1 MFATKR
7 HHTMMRCS
15 ENNSFAAIASG
26 GSCSRNQFQRV
37 ISERIRPGRCWIPQ
51 TTGSTLARCVRYR
64 SRMDVISIPVDNWSL
79 ALRLGLA
86 ALLGGILGLN
96 REMAL
101 KPAGMRTHAL
111 VSLGAALAT
120 VTGLAL
126 TADEAAAGRIIQGIV
141 AGIGFIG
148 SGVIL
153 HRRDNH
159 TVEGLTTAASIWVIA
174 ATGVAVGAGLWRAA
188 LIVVVISLLLLVIG
202 SPIDRLVHQW
212 SRTPNQE

>member
-1 MFATKR
+1 MDIITIPTDEWR
-7 HHTMMRCS
+7 L
-15 ENNSFAAIASG
+15 
-26 GSCSRNQFQRV
+26 V
-37 ISERIRPGRCWIPQ
+37 GRLI
-51 TTGSTLARCVRYR
+51 
-64 SRMDVISIPVDNWSL
+64 
-79 ALRLGLA
+79 LA

-120 VTGLAL
+120 ITGLAL
-126 TADEAAAGRIIQGIV
+126 TLPPGNDASAPSRIIQGLV

-188 LIVVVISLLLLVIG
+188 VGVVVISLLLLVIG
-202 SPIDRLVHQW
+202 SPIDRLVHRW

>member
-1 MFATKR
+1 M
-7 HHTMMRCS
+7 
-15 ENNSFAAIASG
+15 E
-26 GSCSRNQFQRV
+26 
-37 ISERIRPGRCWIPQ
+37 
-51 TTGSTLARCVRYR
+51 
-64 SRMDVISIPVDNWSL
+64 VISIPADNWSL
-79 ALRLGLA
+79 AARLAFA

-111 VSLGAALAT
+111 VALGAALAT
-120 VTGLAL
+120 ITGLAL
-126 TADEAAAGRIIQGIV
+126 SIPGDPAAPSRIIQGMV

-188 LIVVVISLLLLVIG
+188 TVVVAISLILLLIG
-202 SPIDRLVHQW
+202 SPIDRLVHRW
-212 SRTPNQE
+212 SGSADEE

>member
-1 MFATKR
+1 
-7 HHTMMRCS
+7 
-15 ENNSFAAIASG
+15 
-26 GSCSRNQFQRV
+26 
-37 ISERIRPGRCWIPQ
+37 
-51 TTGSTLARCVRYR
+51 
-64 SRMDVISIPVDNWSL
+64 MDVISVPPDNWSL
-79 ALRLGLA
+79 AMRLALA

-96 REMAL
+96 RELAL

-126 TADEAAAGRIIQGIV
+126 TEPPGNDVSAPGRIIQGIV
-141 AGIGFIG
+141 AGIGFVG

-174 ATGVAVGAGLWRAA
+174 ATGVAVGAGLWRASV
-188 LIVVVISLLLLVIG
+188 IVVVISLILLVVG
-202 SPIDRLVHQW
+202 SPIDRFVQRW
-212 SRTPNQE
+212 SKSNQE

>member
-1 MFATKR
+1 
-7 HHTMMRCS
+7 
-15 ENNSFAAIASG
+15 
-26 GSCSRNQFQRV
+26 
-37 ISERIRPGRCWIPQ
+37 
-51 TTGSTLARCVRYR
+51 
-64 SRMDVISIPVDNWSL
+64 MDVISIPTDSWSL
-79 ALRLGLA
+79 AGRLALA

-120 VTGLAL
+120 ITGLAL
-126 TADEAAAGRIIQGIV
+126 AQPPGEDAAAPSRIIQGLV
-141 AGIGFIG
+141 AGIGFVG

-174 ATGVAVGAGLWRAA
+174 ATGVAAGAGLWRASVM
-188 LIVVVISLLLLVIG
+188 VVTISLLLLVIG
-202 SPIDRLVHQW
+202 SPIDRFVQRW
-212 SRTPNQE
+212 RSNQE